1 MGMAAEANR
10 ITYGNWRLP
19 CGAAA
24 FFIHKT
30 ISRNGGINMKE
41 LWNTAQ
47 VIFAA
52 IGGWLGYFLGG
63 NDGLIIAL
71 VVFAVAD
78 YITGVM
84 CAVSNKKLNS
94 QVGFKGICRKVL
106 IFLLVGIAHILDVQV
121 IGTGSVLRTAVIF
134 FYLSNEGVSIIENA
148 AHLGLP
154 IPEKLKAVLEQLHD
168 RAENEKED
176 E

>member
-1 MGMAAEANR
+1 
-10 ITYGNWRLP
+10 
-19 CGAAA
+19 
-24 FFIHKT
+24 
-30 ISRNGGINMKE
+30 MKE
-41 LWNTAQ
+41 FWNTIQLVFTA
-47 VIFAA
+47 V
-52 IGGWLGYFLGG
+52 GGWLGYFLGG
-63 NDGLIIAL
+63 CDGLLIAL
-71 VVFAVAD
+71 VIFVICD
-78 YITGVM
+78 YLTGIM
-84 CAVSNKKLNS
+84 CAIADKKLS
-94 QVGFKGICRKVL
+94 SEVGFKEICRKVL
-106 IFLLVGIAHILDVQV
+106 IFLLVRIAHILDVQV